1 MKLLSGMPAR
11 IGESIGMKRDG
22 MSADSALAKHVT
34 AANREN
40 SRQTCSTENGRAKL
54 RCGATVKLGI
64 DRPYEP

>member
-11 IGESIGMKRDG
+11 IGESIGMKRNG

-34 AANREN
+34 AASQEN
-40 SRQTCSTENGRAKL
+40 SRRTRSTETGGAKL